1 MQSIERLLTARESMG
16 DKILV
21 VDDELEVRMMLQDLL
36 GSKGFEVILASDGE
50 EGVALAD
57 TENPQVVLLD
67 ISMPGMDG
75 VECCRKLKADDK
87 SSSIPVIM
95 LTAYWDRK
103 TEAIEAG
110 ADDFVYKPFDPDE
123 LSFRIKSVLRV
134 RYLNNEVERLIA
146 DIEQLKMEDN

>member
-1 MQSIERLLTARESMG
+1 MG

-21 VDDELEVRMMLQDLL
+21 VDDDLEVRMMLQDLL
-36 GSKGFEVILASDGE
+36 GRKGFEVILASDGE

-57 TENPQVVLLD
+57 TENPQVILLD

-75 VECCRKLKADDK
+75 VECCRKLKGDNET
-87 SSSIPVIM
+87 SSIPVIM
-95 LTAYWDRK
+95 VTAYWDRK

-123 LSFRIKSVLRV
+123 LSFRVQSVLRV
-134 RYLNNEVERLIA
+134 RYLNDEVERLIA
-146 DIEQLKMEDN
+146 DIEQLKKQDD